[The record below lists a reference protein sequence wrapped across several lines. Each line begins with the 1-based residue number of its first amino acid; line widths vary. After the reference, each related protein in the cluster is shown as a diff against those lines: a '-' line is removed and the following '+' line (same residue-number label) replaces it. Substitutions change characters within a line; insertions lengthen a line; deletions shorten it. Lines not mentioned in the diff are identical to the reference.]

1 MRFQN
6 YSVMYY
12 NQRRNFNRLQKTMST
27 IAYIVEEGAHMNKAM
42 IVRLFGFFFILNVF
56 LMIDLF
62 FSVSRTILEPLGLVV
77 AALMLFVPIKRLN
90 TLEDQ
95 RLSVLKSSITV
106 MLGMLLMGVLFSPI
120 VLIFG

>member
-1 MRFQN
+1 
-6 YSVMYY
+6 
-12 NQRRNFNRLQKTMST
+12 MS
-27 IAYIVEEGAHMNKAM
+27 KAM
-42 IVRLFGFFFILNVF
+42 IIRLLGYFFVLHVF
-56 LMIDLF
+56 LMIDIF